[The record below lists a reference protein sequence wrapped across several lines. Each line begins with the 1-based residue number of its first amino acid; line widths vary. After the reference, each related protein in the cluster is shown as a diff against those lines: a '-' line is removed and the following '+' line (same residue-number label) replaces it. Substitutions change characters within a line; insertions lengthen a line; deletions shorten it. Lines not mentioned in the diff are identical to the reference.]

1 MWAHQGIIMKN
12 IKLKNLIS
20 LIVLLLAIAIFI
32 LSFFTAVKGY
42 GENEIHYR
50 NIIWGC
56 KSSIRINDGYES
68 LCDLKP
74 VYGSIIGTILSFIC
88 GIILFVIIFISN
100 TFLSNK
106 LKFIISIICGGLMI
120 VGGILLLFTLEGFY
134 YSYADDDMTV
144 SGLKQWLAHYGIV
157 MTCPLSIISGILSI
171 VGGVLAIISQF
182 IKNKAI
188 SFTSKVAK

>member
-1 MWAHQGIIMKN
+1 
-12 IKLKNLIS
+12 
-20 LIVLLLAIAIFI
+20 
-32 LSFFTAVKGY
+32 
-42 GENEIHYR
+42 
-50 NIIWGC
+50 
-56 KSSIRINDGYES
+56 
-68 LCDLKP
+68 
-74 VYGSIIGTILSFIC
+74 
-88 GIILFVIIFISN
+88 
-100 TFLSNK
+100 
-106 LKFIISIICGGLMI
+106 MI

-171 VGGVLAIISQF
+171 AGGVLAIISQF